1 MENLNEQFRN
11 LARDAEA
18 RFAAAKSENEREA
31 LKQELLSR
39 KGKLADLF
47 SLIREVPESERSNI
61 GKIANETKDRIERL
75 FGTTD
80 RPKTVAPEQMKRSVT
95 WQREARSH
103 LGSAHPISQF
113 LDLTQHVF
121 ESMGFDFIDSPELED
136 EEHNFD
142 KLNIPADH
150 PVRDAWDT
158 FFVQRGSSQDAILRT
173 HTSPM
178 QIRAMKNRKPPV
190 RIIVPGRVFRN
201 EAANASHG
209 STFYQCEGIVIDK
222 SITLTDLMGTL
233 DTVIKKIFGEKIQ
246 TRFRPH
252 HYAFVEPGMD
262 VDMKFAPSKGK
273 EPRWLEMLGSGMI
286 HPDVLKHMGVDPS
299 VYSGFAFGLGMDRL
313 TMLYWN
319 IDDIRYSY
327 AGNIQFL
334 EQFR

>member
-18 RFAAAKSENEREA
+18 RFAAAKSEGEREA

-39 KGKLADLF
+39 KGKLAELF
-47 SLIREVPESERSNI
+47 SRMKEVPEGERSNI
-61 GKIANETKDRIERL
+61 GKIANETKERVERL
-75 FGTTD
+75 FGNFERPTTVSPD
-80 RPKTVAPEQMKRSVT
+80 QMKRSVT
-95 WQREARSH
+95 WQRQQSNM
-103 LGSAHPISQF
+103 GGTHPISQF
-113 LDLTQHVF
+113 LEITQNIF
-121 ESMGFDFIDSPELED
+121 ESMGFEVIDSPELED

-158 FFVQRGSSQDAILRT
+158 FFVRKGSSQDAILRT

-201 EAANASHG
+201 EASDASHG
-209 STFYQCEGIVIDK
+209 SVFYQCEGFVIDK

-233 DTVIKKIFGEKIQ
+233 DAVIKKIFGAKTQ

-262 VDMKFAPSKGK
+262 VDMKFAPSKDK

-286 HPDVLKHMGVDPS
+286 HPKVLEHMGVDS
-299 VYSGFAFGLGMDRL
+299 TVYSGFAFGLGIDRF
-313 TMLYWN
+313 TMLHLH
-319 IDDIRYSY
+319 IDDIRHFYS
-327 AGNIQFL
+327 GNMTFL